1 MKPLHRLLLAS
12 LKYALIMVSAF
23 VIYERIV
30 KWRMSHSDYNNIH
43 AYGHLI
49 HLIIVFFVYFV
60 IGSIVYYL
68 FDEI

>member
-1 MKPLHRLLLAS
+1 
-12 LKYALIMVSAF
+12 MVSAF